1 MATATTTEQQLGRV
15 REDDE
20 QRGFVDCDGG
30 DRGVVAREVASRR
43 VSRLAVEGGDTDSTR
58 AGRAQ
63 GVLVGRP
70 GRLQDDVVAARRRL
84 PASYAWLAIEDTK
97 RQQ

>member
-30 DRGVVAREVASRR
+30 VVAREAASRR